1 MGPTS
6 DLGPVDPQFL
16 LPNGSLAPARAIIAV
31 VEEAEHRKQNNP
43 TPNPLHTSLLSDVTA
58 LMVPQ
63 ARDAMDRTGDLTP
76 EALAHV
82 PS

>member
-1 MGPTS
+1 MSGTERTRPAKCGIVVTN
-6 DLGPVDPQFL
+6 DVVTIEVLCLG
-16 LPNGSLAPARAIIAV
+16 GSERRN
-31 VEEAEHRKQNNP
+31 EQNNP